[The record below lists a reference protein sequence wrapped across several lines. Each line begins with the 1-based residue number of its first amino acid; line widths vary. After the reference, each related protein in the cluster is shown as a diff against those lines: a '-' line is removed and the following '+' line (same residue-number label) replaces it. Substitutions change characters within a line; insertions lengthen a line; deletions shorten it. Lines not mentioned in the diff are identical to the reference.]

1 MAIRRDSN
9 KYTKLSK
16 DQYDGEARPGEIVI
30 NLDNYSVW
38 VGDSNG
44 NLLPVGSGAQGLT
57 GSTGFVGA
65 TGIQGFIGATGFQGA
80 TGSNGDQGTTGS
92 NGVQG
97 ATGTIGATGIGATG
111 IAGAAGDLYST
122 TSSTL
127 LTIGLTTQTLTI
139 GTGLSYSIAQ
149 DVIIAYDINNHMI
162 GMVASYNRINGVM
175 VVDVNSIIGSGAY
188 STWKIN
194 LNGAVGTQGDIGSTG
209 AGATGATGYT
219 GSTGIQGT
227 TGLRGSTGFTGATGA
242 TGFIGSTGSGATG
255 ATGFTGATGATGFI
269 GSTGSTGVTGIT
281 GSTGLTGAT
290 GPVVLGLYYG
300 SFFSDSDTTLV
311 DAITS
316 NSTTPLVVVSTA
328 GFKSAGY
335 LNIESEIIG
344 YTGIVGNT
352 FTGITR
358 GVSTST
364 KAAHDPGARIGFSQV
379 GAAGVAEIAL
389 IDLTQLSNGVTLN
402 ATTGQVTIVNAGTY
416 NITFSIQAANFGNA
430 YDDVAVWIAVD
441 GVNVPQTASYA
452 TIFQPHAGKP
462 GTVIVTVTLYY
473 AFTAGQV
480 LTIKWYSALGTSALI
495 SIPKVN
501 TTIPTSP
508 SIILAVSQ
516 IALAP

>member
-242 TGFIGSTGSGATG
+242 TGLRGS
-255 ATGFTGATGATGFI
+255 
-269 GSTGSTGVTGIT
+269 TGIT

-311 DAITS
+311 TGINS
-316 NSTTPLVVVSTA
+316 NSTAPLDVVSTA
-328 GFKSAGY
+328 GFRSAGY
-335 LNIESEIIG
+335 LNIESELIG

-358 GVSTST
+358 GVSSST
-364 KAAHDPGARIGFSQV
+364 KAAHDPGARIGFAQD

-402 ATTGQVTIVNAGTY
+402 AATGQVTIVNAGTY

-501 TTIPTSP
+501 TTVPTSP